1 MSGITFVLNIAKDAL
16 MAQQK
21 GIDVTGHNIAN
32 VNTPGFTRQRVILE
46 SNAVATTTRLKMGL
60 GVKADTVIQYFDQ
73 FTTKNIQQKTSALSE
88 FESKKSILDYL
99 QSIFNETSENGLNK
113 TFEEFWNAWQDLANN
128 PVGVPERTAL
138 LQKTSHLCERFHQIN
153 EDLLR
158 TKNEMNTNLDVSIHE
173 LNIFT
178 RQIATLNERIVAAEA
193 SGTTANDLRDQRNNL
208 IEKVSGLIDAA
219 YLEEQNG
226 AIMVMTSSGIA
237 LVNGN
242 QSWDLERT
250 GQEIYWNDVPTDISE
265 KLSGGKIGAWM
276 DLRDEIIPQY
286 MANLDELAGTMISQV
301 NGLHYGGYALD
312 NSTNRYFFNPFNMGP
327 LQYGDPWTGD
337 STVSVGGAYTGN
349 ATKTFTFTMDGSGI
363 VGTDSFTVHW
373 DDGQGNNGD
382 LPVTPTSYS
391 NLNVF
396 EGIQIS
402 FGAGNVVDTQTFSVP
417 VFDNSGAARYIAL
430 STDVERQ
437 PGRIAA
443 GTAPGEPG
451 NNENALAIQALQDAT
466 LLVRKWTYQRGTDP
480 LSQNQSGTLDE
491 FYTILAGDI
500 GMLDEE
506 MGQGQSFQQTMIN
519 QLNEIRDSISGV
531 SLDEEMINLIKY
543 QHAFTAASK
552 LVNASDEM
560 LQELLSLR

>member
-1 MSGITFVLNIAKDAL
+1 MSGITFVLNIAKGAL

-21 GIDVTGHNIAN
+21 GINVTGHNIAN

-552 LVNASDEM
+552 LVAASDQM
-560 LQELLSLR
+560 LQDLLSLR

>member
-1 MSGITFVLNIAKDAL
+1 MSGITFVLNIAKGAL

-21 GIDVTGHNIAN
+21 GINVTGHNIAN

-506 MGQGQSFQQTMIN
+506 MGRSQSFQQTMIN

>member
-1 MSGITFVLNIAKDAL
+1 MSGITFVLNIAKGAL

-21 GIDVTGHNIAN
+21 GINVTGHNIAN

-88 FESKKSILDYL
+88 YESKKSILDYL
-99 QSIFNETSENGLNK
+99 QSVFNETSENGLNK

-158 TKNEMNTNLDVSIHE
+158 TKNEMNTNLDVSIDE

-178 RQIATLNERIVAAEA
+178 RQIASLNERIVAAEA

-286 MANLDELAGTMISQV
+286 MANLDELAGSLIYSV
-301 NGLHYGGYALD
+301 NDLHFQGNALD
-312 NSTNRYFFNPFNMGP
+312 GSTGYLLFAPNPGTTDP
-327 LQYGDPWTGD
+327 GDE
-337 STVSVGGAYTGN
+337 
-349 ATKTFTFTMDGSGI
+349 
-363 VGTDSFTVHW
+363 
-373 DDGQGNNGD
+373 DDY
-382 LPVTPTSYS
+382 VTHTPA
-391 NLNVF
+391 LEF
-396 EGIQIS
+396 
-402 FGAGNVVDTQTFSVP
+402 A
-417 VFDNSGAARYIAL
+417 GAARYIAL

-466 LLVRKWTYQRGTDP
+466 LLIRKWTYQRGTDP
-480 LSQNQSGTLDE
+480 LSQDQSGTLDE
-491 FYTILAGDI
+491 FYTILAGEI
-500 GMLDEE
+500 GMLVEE
-506 MGQGQSFQQTMIN
+506 MGRSQSFQQTMIN

-552 LVNASDEM
+552 LVNASDQM
-560 LQELLSLR
+560 LQDLLSLR